1 MSKSL
6 KIREVD
12 RFPGQVTCLAHVAN
26 ANKIV
31 KQKLTERQLEM
42 FKRTVFGRFLDIELV
57 FNNPLIHHMLLR
69 EVKNSGMNSIS
80 FFVRGKVVIFS
91 KDEFLLITCLW
102 RSPTR
107 VRWSE
112 ESSHELF
119 TRYFG
124 SQLTS
129 DAFHLHLLEEEYKEL
144 VFENDDDAVK
154 ITLVYY
160 TEVAM
165 MGKNKQK
172 NAIDRTL
179 FDDVEDIDYY
189 NNLD

>member
-1 MSKSL
+1 MLKSL
-6 KIREVD
+6 KICEVD
-12 RFPGQVTCLAHVAN
+12 RFLGQVTCLANVAN

-31 KQKLTERQLEM
+31 KQKLTKRQLKM

-57 FNNPLIHHMLLR
+57 FNSPLIHHMLLR
-69 EVKNSGMNSIS
+69 EVWNLGMDSIS

-91 KDEFLLITCLW
+91 KDEFLLITGLW
-102 RSPTR
+102 RSSTR
-107 VRWSE
+107 VGRSE

-119 TRYFG
+119 IKYFG
-124 SQLTS
+124 SQLAS

-144 VFENDDDAVK
+144 VFENDEDVVK
-154 ITLVYY
+154 ITLYY

-172 NAIDRTL
+172 NVVDHTL
-179 FDDVEDIDYY
+179 FDDVEDIK
-189 NNLD
+189 LLQLS

>member
-6 KIREVD
+6 KIHVVD
-12 RFPGQVTCLAHVAN
+12 RFSRQVTYLAHVAN

-42 FKRTVFGRFLDIELV
+42 FKRTVFGRFIDIELV
-57 FNNPLIHHMLLR
+57 FNSPLIHHILLS
-69 EVKNSGMNSIS
+69 EVKNSGMDSIS
-80 FFVRGKVVIFS
+80 FFVRGKVITFS
-91 KDEFLLITCLW
+91 KDGFLLITGLW
-102 RSPTR
+102 QSPTR
-107 VRWSE
+107 VGWSE

-124 SQLTS
+124 SRLTS
-129 DAFHLHLLEEEYKEL
+129 DAFHLHLLKEEYKEL

-154 ITLVYY
+154 ITLIYY
-160 TEVAM
+160 IKVAM

-172 NAIDRTL
+172 NVVDRTI